1 MRIKV
6 TALLLSALLP
16 LGVFA
21 ASDTSTQVAKTAQQE
36 QRMQDRQQM
45 MQKRQAAWFDELKL
59 TAEQREGFQ
68 AEMQQHREQQQ
79 TARTAH
85 HDKLRGLLTAEQQV
99 EFDKKI
105 NTMQNNMHKRQKMHR
120 SGKSSRADCQDI
132 KSGKRAAE

>member
-21 ASDTSTQVAKTAQQE
+21 ASDAPTQVAKTAQQE

-45 MQKRQAAWFDELKL
+45 MQKRQTAWFDELKL

-120 SGKSSRADCQDI
+120 SGKSSRVDCQDT
-132 KSGKRAAE
+132 KSGKRAAQ